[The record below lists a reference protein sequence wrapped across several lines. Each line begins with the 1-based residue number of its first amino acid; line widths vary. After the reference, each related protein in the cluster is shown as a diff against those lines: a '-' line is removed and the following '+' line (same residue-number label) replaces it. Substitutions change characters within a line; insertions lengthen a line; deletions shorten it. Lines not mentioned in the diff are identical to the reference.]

1 MICFQRDSRISIS
14 KSLLVAAF
22 SVAIA
27 AMTLA
32 AAEPAPAQTYTVDVN
47 FGVGMTRPIVAAPN
61 GDLVQD
67 AAGNL
72 YGTTDL
78 NWGGLVFKLDP
89 SDVLTVLEPLTCD
102 ADNGCHPVAGLFG
115 DTNGDLYGTTTG
127 GANTCGTIF
136 KLDTNDVLTVLKR
149 FFLCGAG
156 GASPNSQLVSMNGE
170 LYGTTL
176 HGGTNG
182 CTNDGGCG
190 TIFKI
195 SKSGVARVL
204 YRITGGAD
212 GAYPQSLIRDV
223 EGNLY
228 GVAYRGGSN
237 NVGTVFKF
245 DTAGAFTVLHTF
257 GVGSISD
264 GGNPVGK
271 LTRNSANGSLTGA
284 TRSGGTAG
292 LGVVYRVDA
301 AGNETIIHNFFGREG
316 GASPTAGVLEVDGI
330 LYGTTEYG
338 GDLSCVVKGG
348 RGCGVLYQIGKT
360 GEYTV
365 LHQFGGE
372 PGDGALPF
380 QGGLTLGTDGSIYG
394 ATREGGACCGT
405 IFKYTPASPGEV
417 NP

>member
-1 MICFQRDSRISIS
+1 MIFKSMTCFLRNSRISIH
-14 KSLLVAAF
+14 KAVMMAAF
-22 SVAIA
+22 AAAIA
-27 AMTLA
+27 AITVA
-32 AAEPAPAQTYTVDVN
+32 AAEPAQAQTYTVDVN
-47 FGVGMTRPIVAAPN
+47 FGVGVSGPIVAAPN

-78 NWGGLVFKLDP
+78 NWGGLVFKLGP

-102 ADNGCHPVAGLFG
+102 ADNGCHPVAGLFR
-115 DTNGDLYGTTTG
+115 DANGDLYGTTTG

-136 KLDTNDVLTVLKR
+136 KLDTSDVLTVLKR
-149 FFLCGAG
+149 FLLCGTG
-156 GASPNSQLVSMNGE
+156 GASPNSQLISINGE

-176 HGGTNG
+176 HGGNG
-182 CTNDGGCG
+182 GCANGGGCG

-195 SKSGVARVL
+195 SKGGLARVI
-204 YRITGGAD
+204 YRFTGSAD

-223 EGNLY
+223 AGNLY
-228 GVAYRGGSN
+228 GVTYQGGSN
-237 NVGTVFKF
+237 DIGTVFKF
-245 DTAGAFTVLHTF
+245 DTAGVLTVLHSF
-257 GVGSISD
+257 GAGSNSD

-271 LTRNSANGSLTGA
+271 LTRNSTDGILTGA

-292 LGVVYRVDA
+292 LGVVYRVVAD
-301 AGNETIIHNFFGREG
+301 GNETVIHNFFGREG
-316 GASPTAGVLEVDGI
+316 GAYPTAGVLDVGGV

-338 GDLSCVVKGG
+338 GDLSCLVKGG
-348 RGCGVLYQIGKT
+348 SGCGVLYRIGKT

-365 LHQFGGE
+365 LHRFGGT

-394 ATREGGACCGT
+394 ATREGGICCGT
-405 IFKYTPASPGEV
+405 IFRYTPASE
-417 NP
+417 